1 MTMNKIK
8 AEPHACN
15 DMKRTSLERSSPSWR
30 TTVVLVGSLAS
41 GVLAS
46 VPIEVAHAASAEVPC
61 QHDSGERGLIN
72 TIHNATKGDVLSL
85 AQGCIYTLTDHDNSD
100 PNLGDNGLPVISQKL
115 TIEGN
120 GATITRAQSASKFR
134 IFEIASGGDLTLIN
148 LTVDNGDADDGGDI
162 TLNKWRK
169 GRGGGIYNLGILTVI
184 NSIFSHNI
192 STLGGGGIGNGD
204 PSDFNPNNPTSVA
217 SGNLTLSDT
226 VLFDNSSSIGG
237 AIANGLMST
246 MNLTGS
252 TISRNTGVGGG
263 VGNQGNAIMDKCTIS
278 GNISATNGGGILNG
292 GRLFLTNNPVTGN
305 SATAGDGGGIM
316 NVAGAIATLTH
327 SDVSGNSATSDGG
340 GIANGGHMTLTQSN
354 VTANNAGQNGGG
366 IANKSGA
373 ATLALTHSDVS
384 GNSATSDG
392 GGIFNQTGNTVTLN
406 QSTVAGNTPDNCSG
420 VTGC

>member
-1 MTMNKIK
+1 MNRIN
-8 AEPHACN
+8 AISQVIHDVTRASLR
-15 DMKRTSLERSSPSWR
+15 RTLLSGGG
-30 TTVVLVGSLAS
+30 VAALVASLATV
-41 GVLAS
+41 GLGP
-46 VPIEVAHAASAEVPC
+46 VPIQVAHAASAEVPC

-72 TIHNATKGDVLSL
+72 AIHNATNGDVLSL

-100 PNLGDNGLPVISQKL
+100 PNLGDNGLPVISQRL

-169 GRGGGIYNLGILTVI
+169 GRGGGIYNLGILKVI

-226 VLFDNSSSIGG
+226 VLFGNSSFIGG
-237 AIANGLMST
+237 AIANGLTST

-252 TISRNTGVGGG
+252 TISLNTGVGGG

-292 GRLFLTNNPVTGN
+292 GRLFLTNSPVTGN
-305 SATAGDGGGIM
+305 SATAGDGGGIL

-373 ATLALTHSDVS
+373 ATLALTHSDVTDNKA
-384 GNSATSDG
+384 GQVQNG